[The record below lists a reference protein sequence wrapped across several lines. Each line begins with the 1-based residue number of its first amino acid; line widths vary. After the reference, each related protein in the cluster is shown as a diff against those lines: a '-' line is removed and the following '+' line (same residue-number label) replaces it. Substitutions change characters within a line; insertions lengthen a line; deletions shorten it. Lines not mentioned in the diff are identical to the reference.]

1 MIKLLV
7 EKGGAKVQY
16 GEADLPTQQD
26 QQVNNFNRGFG
37 FNRNYNHNFCNDNF
51 SIFSKLFLK
60 PDLSMHKLDKLSL
73 NLCIKLL
80 I

>member
-1 MIKLLV
+1 MFKLIKTLV

-37 FNRNYNHNFCNDNF
+37 YNRYNNHHSNTRYSLFF
-51 SIFSKLFLK
+51 SYVF
-60 PDLSMHKLDKLSL
+60 
-73 NLCIKLL
+73 
-80 I
+80 